1 MARAAAGGTPGLA
14 ALALATCVLA
24 PIFEETVYRGVLL
37 ASLTRWMP
45 APAAVAASAAL
56 FAAAH
61 QQGAA
66 DSVQLLAMGAIAGVT
81 YCKARPPFSC
91 ITSAL
96 VAASFR

>member
-1 MARAAAGGTPGLA
+1 
-14 ALALATCVLA
+14 LA

-45 APAAVAASAAL
+45 APAAVAVSAAI

-66 DSVQLLAMGAIAGVT
+66 DSLQLLAMGTVAGVT
-81 YCKARPPFSC
+81 YCKARC
-91 ITSAL
+91 E
-96 VAASFR
+96 

>member
-1 MARAAAGGTPGLA
+1 MA
-14 ALALATCVLA
+14 ALAVATCVLA

-45 APAAVAASAAL
+45 APAAVAASAAI

-66 DSVQLLAMGAIAGVT
+66 DSLQLLAMGTVAGVA
-81 YCKARPPFSC
+81 YCKAR
-91 ITSAL
+91 
-96 VAASFR
+96 RM